1 MRSVV
6 CVGLAALATA
16 CAAGKPARGH
26 GDAVTSEEGR
36 RFTEAAVTVMQA
48 YDLESRFHEAAA
60 LGRFASERARLLK
73 DPGGEARLQVELGRV
88 LSRQLRHEPG
98 MDAGPVLDLLRRAR
112 RLAEDS
118 GDARARVAALDAEGM
133 FHYFDKLLSGKGEW
147 APIVA
152 LFEQARDLAESSGD
166 TRGHTEALFHLGLTQ
181 QFQDDFAGAK
191 ASFEHSLS
199 LARASGDALMQ
210 SYGLRH
216 LAGLAE
222 DRGELHT
229 ALEQFEESLRLREQV
244 GFRTGQMFAL
254 VTVAL
259 VRSRLEPKGTSA
271 LEPARKALEL
281 ALELKDPSG
290 EREARAALGRIHL
303 RREDAT
309 AALPF
314 LEQSL
319 SNAQVHDDWLS
330 TVDLLLDLTRAH
342 ALRGERTRVEERLRQ
357 ARAVATEHG
366 LKASLSRVEQLERE
380 LPRAP

>member
-6 CVGLAALATA
+6 CVGLAALVTA
-16 CAAGKPARGH
+16 CAAGKSARGS
-26 GDAVTSEEGR
+26 GDPVTSEEGR
-36 RFTEAAVTVMQA
+36 KFTEAAVTVMQA
-48 YDLESRFHEAAA
+48 YDLESRFQEAAA

-73 DPGGEARLQVELGRV
+73 DRGGEARLQVELGRV

-98 MDAGPVLDLLRRAR
+98 MDAGAVLDLLRRAR

-152 LFEQARDLAESSGD
+152 LFEQARALAESSGD

-191 ASFEHSLS
+191 ASFEHSLA
-199 LARASGDALMQ
+199 LARTSGDALMQ

-222 DRGELHT
+222 DRGELHL
-229 ALEQFEESLRLREQV
+229 ALEQFEESLRLRAQV
-244 GFRTGQMFAL
+244 GFRTGQLFAL

-271 LEPARKALEL
+271 LEPARKALDL

-319 SNAQVHDDWLS
+319 SNAESHQDWLS
-330 TVDLLLDLTRAH
+330 TVDLLLDSARAH
-342 ALRGERTRVEERLRQ
+342 ALRGERGRVEERLRQ
-357 ARAVATEHG
+357 ARAVATEHA
-366 LKASLSRVEQLERE
+366 LTASLARVDQLERE
-380 LPRAP
+380 LTRAP

>member
-1 MRSVV
+1 MRPVV
-6 CVGLAALATA
+6 CVGLAALVTA
-16 CAAGKPARGH
+16 CAAGKSARGS
-26 GDAVTSEEGR
+26 GDPVTLEEGR

-48 YDLESRFHEAAA
+48 YDLESRFQEAAA

-98 MDAGPVLDLLRRAR
+98 LDAAQVLDLLRRAR

-133 FHYFDKLLSGKGEW
+133 FHYFDKLLAGKGEW

-152 LFEQARDLAESSGD
+152 LFEQSRDLAESSGD
-166 TRGHTEALFHLGLTQ
+166 TRGHIVALFHLGLTQ
-181 QFQDDFAGAK
+181 QFQEDFTGAR
-191 ASFEHSLS
+191 STFEHSLALS
-199 LARASGDALMQ
+199 RASRDPLME
-210 SYGLRH
+210 SYNLRH

-222 DRGELHT
+222 DRGELQL

-244 GFRTGQMFAL
+244 GFRTGELFAL
-254 VTVAL
+254 VTVAQ
-259 VRSRLEPKGTSA
+259 VRSRIEPKGTSA
-271 LEPARKALEL
+271 LEPARKALAL

-290 EREARAALGRIHL
+290 EREARAVLGRIHL

-309 AALPF
+309 SALPF

-319 SNAQVHDDWLS
+319 ANAESHEDWLS

-342 ALRGERTRVEERLRQ
+342 ALRGERARVEERLGR
-357 ARAVATEHG
+357 ARAVATDHG
-366 LKASLSRVEQLERE
+366 LKASLAQVEKVERE
-380 LPRAP
+380 LARAP